1 MTQELKISLAGLS
14 HRATVTTREEL
25 AREVPLKVKLVRE
38 PENSHDDNAIAVIVI
53 ERPYEDWQ
61 IGYVPRQV
69 AALLAPLF
77 DERKQ
82 EVQEA
87 WVTAI
92 EPITSTADMII
103 RLRRPVRK
111 SKKPQR

>member
-1 MTQELKISLAGLS
+1 VRELKISLAGLS
-14 HRATVTTREEL
+14 HRATITTREEL
-25 AREVPLKVKLVRE
+25 SQEVPLKVKLVRE
-38 PENSHDDNAIAVIVI
+38 PDNSHDENAIAVIVV

-92 EPITSTADMII
+92 EPITSTADMLV
-103 RLRRPVRK
+103 RLRRPARK
-111 SKKPQR
+111 PKKSQQ